1 MYEKIMVPVDLA
13 HIDALQKSLQVSAD
27 MARHFK
33 AEVCYVGVTANTPGP
48 VGRTP
53 AEYEQ
58 KLAAFAEAQG
68 RLHGQ
73 PTDCRVIISHDPT
86 ADLDNLL
93 VKAIDDVGADLVVM
107 GTHLPHKVDAIMPSH
122 GDKLAK
128 HTKASVFLV
137 RP

>member
-1 MYEKIMVPVDLA
+1 MVPVDLA
-13 HIDALQKSLQVSAD
+13 HIDALEKSVQVAAD

-33 AEVCYVGVTANTPGP
+33 AEVCYVSVTANTPGP

-53 AEYEQ
+53 AEYEK
-58 KLAAFAEAQG
+58 KLTAFAAAQSQQ
-68 RLHGQ
+68 HGQ
-73 PTDCRVIISHDPT
+73 PTDSKVIVSHDPT
-86 ADLDNLL
+86 ADLDRLL
-93 VKAIDDVGADLVVM
+93 VNAIEEVGADLVVM
-107 GTHLPHKVDAIMPSH
+107 GTHLPQKVDAIMPSH